1 MRIDDQYGNYRGY
14 GNAGFYGETDV
25 SGGAARGVRDDSRGR
40 IDERTPGKKN
50 PEECQTCKNRKYKDG
65 SDEMVSFK
73 TPGKIAPEESYAKV
87 MAHEQEHVANAIA
100 EGSKP
105 GKQLL
110 SATVTLRMAVC
121 PECGRSYISGGTT
134 NTVMRTYNED
144 PYGKNFKSMEKE
156 AFSGNFV
163 DMTA

>member
-1 MRIDDQYGNYRGY
+1 MVIGSNYNVY
-14 GNAGFYGETDV
+14 DNYY
-25 SGGAARGVRDDSRGR
+25 
-40 IDERTPGKKN
+40 ERNIEEEAPGKKN
-50 PEECQTCKNRKYKDG
+50 PAECQTCKNRKYKDG

-73 TPGKIAPEESYAKV
+73 TPGRISAEESYSKV
-87 MAHEQEHVANAIA
+87 MAHEQEHVSNAIA

-110 SATVTLRMAVC
+110 SAAVTLRMAVC
-121 PECGRSYISGGTT
+121 PECGRSYVSGGTT

-144 PYGKNFKSMEKE
+144 PYGQNFKSMEKE

-163 DMTA
+163 DMSA

>member
-1 MRIDDQYGNYRGY
+1 MLIVEKRGERPMMIGNSYTNY
-14 GNAGFYGETDV
+14 DNYY
-25 SGGAARGVRDDSRGR
+25 ARTVEEVPGR
-40 IDERTPGKKN
+40 KN
-50 PEECQTCKNRKYKDG
+50 PEECQTCKNRKYQDG
-65 SDEMVSFK
+65 SNEMVSFK
-73 TPGKIAPEESYAKV
+73 TPGKISAEESYAKV
-87 MAHEQEHVANAIA
+87 MAHEQEHVSNAIS

-110 SATVTLRMAVC
+110 SATVTLRMSVC

-134 NTVMRTYNED
+134 NTVMRTYNDD
-144 PYGKNFKSMEKE
+144 PYGQNFKSMEKE

>member
-1 MRIDDQYGNYRGY
+1 MMIGNNYNLYNNPYTREAEKSPYGK
-14 GNAGFYGETDV
+14 
-25 SGGAARGVRDDSRGR
+25 SS
-40 IDERTPGKKN
+40 

-65 SDEMVSFK
+65 SNEMVSFK
-73 TPGKIAPEESYAKV
+73 TPGKISPEESYGKV
-87 MAHEQEHVANAIA
+87 MAHEKEHVSNAIS

-105 GKQLL
+105 GRQLL
-110 SATVTLRMAVC
+110 SATVTLRMSVC
-121 PECGRSYISGGTT
+121 PECGRSYVSGGTT

-144 PYGKNFKSMEKE
+144 PYSQNFKSMEKE

>member
-1 MRIDDQYGNYRGY
+1 MVIGSNYTVY
-14 GNAGFYGETDV
+14 NNYY
-25 SGGAARGVRDDSRGR
+25 
-40 IDERTPGKKN
+40 ERNIEEEAPGKKN
-50 PEECQTCKNRKYKDG
+50 PAECQTCKNRKYKDG

-73 TPGKIAPEESYAKV
+73 TPGRISAEESYSKV
-87 MAHEQEHVANAIA
+87 MAHEQEHVSNAIS

-121 PECGRSYISGGTT
+121 PECGRSYVSGGTT

-144 PYGKNFKSMEKE
+144 PYGQNFKSMEKE

-163 DMTA
+163 DMSA

>member
-1 MRIDDQYGNYRGY
+1 MIIGSNY
-14 GNAGFYGETDV
+14 NAYNNYY
-25 SGGAARGVRDDSRGR
+25 
-40 IDERTPGKKN
+40 ERNIEEEAPGKKN
-50 PEECQTCKNRKYKDG
+50 SAECQTCKNRKYKDG

-73 TPGKIAPEESYAKV
+73 TPGRISAEESYSKV
-87 MAHEQEHVANAIA
+87 MAHEQEHVSNAIA

-121 PECGRSYISGGTT
+121 PECGRSYVSGGTT

-144 PYGKNFKSMEKE
+144 PYGQNFKSMEKE

-163 DMTA
+163 DMSA